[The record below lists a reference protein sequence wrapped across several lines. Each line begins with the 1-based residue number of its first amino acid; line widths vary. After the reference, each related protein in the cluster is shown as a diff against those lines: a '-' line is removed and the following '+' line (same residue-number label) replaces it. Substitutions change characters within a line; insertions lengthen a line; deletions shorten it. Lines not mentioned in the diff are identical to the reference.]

1 MATYWARCLQTCS
14 RSSIAL
20 RHQQCLNSA
29 LISSSSSLAVP
40 RRTLATDG
48 GAATLARI
56 GFIGLGNMG
65 AHMAR
70 NLIASGHPVTC
81 FDVNPDSVKAL
92 TDSGAQSASCPAEV
106 AAAADTVVTM
116 LPASPH
122 VRGVY
127 CGADGI
133 FSTVQPG
140 TMLIDSSTID
150 PSTSLEMSQLA
161 AKKSAVYM
169 DAPVSG
175 GVMKAKSGELSFM
188 VGATEEEF
196 AAAKGILTRMGTNV
210 IHCGPVSTGQAA
222 KICNNMLLAICM
234 IGTSETMNLGMNL
247 GLDPKTLAHVIN
259 TSSGS
264 NWACSIYNPVPG
276 VKDGTP
282 ACNDYKGGF
291 GTALMTKDLG
301 LVQNAATATASPNP
315 LGSLAHQIYR
325 VLTNSGYAEKD
336 FSSVYKFLSEQK
348 HK

>member
-1 MATYWARCLQTCS
+1 MATEEAEAS
-14 RSSIAL
+14 R
-20 RHQQCLNSA
+20 N
-29 LISSSSSLAVP
+29 
-40 RRTLATDG
+40 
-48 GAATLARI
+48 RI

-81 FDVNPDSVKAL
+81 FDVNPDIVKEL
-92 TDSGAQSASCPAEV
+92 GQSGAQAASCPAEV

-122 VRGVY
+122 VRSVY
-127 CGADGI
+127 CGDDGI
-133 FSTVQPG
+133 LSAVQPG
-140 TMLIDSSTID
+140 AMLIDSSTID

-161 AKKSAVYM
+161 AKKNAVYM

-188 VGATEEEF
+188 VGATDEEF
-196 AAAKGILTRMGTNV
+196 AAAREILTCMGTNV

-282 ACNDYKGGF
+282 ASNGYKGGF

-301 LVQNAATATASPNP
+301 LVQNAATATGSPNP

-336 FSSVYKFLSEQK
+336 FSSVYKFLSELQSK
-348 HK
+348 

>member
-1 MATYWARCLQTCS
+1 
-14 RSSIAL
+14 
-20 RHQQCLNSA
+20 
-29 LISSSSSLAVP
+29 
-40 RRTLATDG
+40 
-48 GAATLARI
+48 
-56 GFIGLGNMG
+56 MG

-70 NLIASGHPVTC
+70 NLMARGHPVTC
-81 FDVNPDSVKAL
+81 FDVNQESVEAV
-92 TDSGAQSASCPAEV
+92 TESGATAASTPAEV

-122 VRGVY
+122 VRSVY
-127 CGADGI
+127 CGDDGI
-133 FSTVQPG
+133 FSAVKPG
-140 TMLIDSSTID
+140 AMLIDSSTVD
-150 PSTSLEMSQLA
+150 PSTSLEMSKLA

-188 VGATEEEF
+188 VGASEEEF
-196 AAAKGILTRMGTNV
+196 AAAKEILACMGANI

-234 IGTSETMNLGMNL
+234 IGTSEAMNLGMNL

-276 VKDGTP
+276 VKEGTP
-282 ACNDYKGGF
+282 SCNDYRGGF

-301 LVQNAATATASPNP
+301 LVQNAATETKSPNP

-336 FSSVYKFLSEQK
+336 FSSVYKFLSEQH

>member
-1 MATYWARCLQTCS
+1 
-14 RSSIAL
+14 
-20 RHQQCLNSA
+20 
-29 LISSSSSLAVP
+29 
-40 RRTLATDG
+40 
-48 GAATLARI
+48 
-56 GFIGLGNMG
+56 MG

-70 NLIASGHPVTC
+70 NLIARGHPVTC
-81 FDVNPDSVKAL
+81 FDVNAESVKAL
-92 TDSGAQSASCPAEV
+92 TDSGATAVSSPAAV
-106 AAAADTVVTM
+106 AAAADTVLTM

-122 VRGVY
+122 VRSVY
-127 CGADGI
+127 CGEDGI
-133 FSTVQPG
+133 LSAVQPG
-140 TMLIDSSTID
+140 AMLIDSSTVD
-150 PSTSLEMSQLA
+150 PSTSLEMAKLA
-161 AKKSAVYM
+161 AKKNAVYM

-188 VGATEEEF
+188 VGASEEEF
-196 AAAKGILTRMGTNV
+196 AAAKEILACMGANI

-234 IGTSETMNLGMNL
+234 IGTSEAMNLGMNL

-264 NWACSIYNPVPG
+264 NWASTIYNPVPG

-301 LVQNAATATASPNP
+301 LVQNAATETKSPNP

-325 VLTNSGYAEKD
+325 LLTNGGYAEKD
-336 FSSVYKFLSEQK
+336 FSSVYKFISEQNK
-348 HK
+348 

>member
-1 MATYWARCLQTCS
+1 MFLQPIT
-14 RSSIAL
+14 
-20 RHQQCLNSA
+20 
-29 LISSSSSLAVP
+29 SSSSSSTSSAVF
-40 RRTLATDG
+40 RRSFASEAGPLS
-48 GAATLARI
+48 RI

-70 NLIASGHPVTC
+70 NLMKQGHPVTC
-81 FDVNPDSVKAL
+81 YDVKADVVKEL
-92 TDSGAQSASCPAEV
+92 AESGADAGSTPAEV
-106 AAAADTVVTM
+106 AASADTVVTM

-122 VRGVY
+122 VRAVY

-133 FSTVQPG
+133 LSTVKPG
-140 TMLIDSSTID
+140 AMLIDSSTID
-150 PSTSLEMSQLA
+150 PSTSLEMSKLA
-161 AKKSAVYM
+161 AEKNAVYM

-188 VGATEEEF
+188 VGASAEEF
-196 AAAKGILTRMGTNV
+196 AAAKEILACMGTNI

-247 GLDPKTLAHVIN
+247 GLDPATLAHVIN

-276 VKDGTP
+276 VKAGTP

-301 LVQNAATATASPNP
+301 LVQNAATATQSPNP

-336 FSSVYKFLSEQK
+336 FSSVYKFLSEEQ
-348 HK
+348 HKN